1 MSGKCHSLRK
11 DGRACG
17 ADAQGGK
24 SVCIF
29 HDPKRSADAVRARR
43 AGGMARSQ
51 PASVLSSDTPEQT
64 LRSLKE
70 VSSLLSESIN
80 QVRRGEIDPRIANAV
95 GYLSAIL
102 LKALEQGE
110 VEERLSKVEAAMARD
125 EQKQAQEAFID
136 EIKPHK
142 TNRAT

>member
-1 MSGKCHSLRK
+1 
-11 DGRACG
+11 
-17 ADAQGGK
+17 
-24 SVCIF
+24 
-29 HDPKRSADAVRARR
+29 
-43 AGGMARSQ
+43 MARSQ